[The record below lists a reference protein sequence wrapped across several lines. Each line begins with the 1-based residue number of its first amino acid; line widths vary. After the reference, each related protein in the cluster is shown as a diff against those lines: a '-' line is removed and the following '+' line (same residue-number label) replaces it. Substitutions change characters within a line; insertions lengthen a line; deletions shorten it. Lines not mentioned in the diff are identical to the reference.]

1 MACFSNP
8 LRMTRQ
14 DSNHTL
20 LHTAVL
26 WLAPI
31 LLPGSHSSL
40 PNPNDAMN
48 LKLLWLGFLF
58 SLSLLTPTLAQA
70 PTEKMSVNDRL
81 MKARAAKA
89 EKRVG
94 KAMGSMA
101 ILPSGP
107 SSSTSQTNTPPTK
120 TQKALPADYKFPV
133 DKSQH
138 GPNGEVIYTGARG
151 AKYYINKNGNK
162 TYLSSN
168 M

>member
-1 MACFSNP
+1 
-8 LRMTRQ
+8 
-14 DSNHTL
+14 
-20 LHTAVL
+20 
-26 WLAPI
+26 
-31 LLPGSHSSL
+31 
-40 PNPNDAMN
+40 MN

-58 SLSLLTPTLAQA
+58 SLSLSTPALAQTQA

-89 EKRVG
+89 EKRAG
-94 KAMGSMA
+94 KAPGSMA
-101 ILPSGP
+101 ISPSGP
-107 SSSTSQTNTPPTK
+107 SSSTSQTNDPPTK
-120 TQKALPADYKFPV
+120 TQKASPADYKSPV